1 MKKKI
6 LFGGLCLLLLIL
18 LGGFLVYCRK
28 EEKQQV
34 DENKMLREQMTDT
47 VQSVM
52 ADGDTATAECTIGD
66 EGESKEVPAQ
76 EESTVQEHS
85 SIEPEAVEKELTMIS
100 FRGDSFLSDD
110 KVQENGIGALLK
122 KKLDYQQ
129 IDMQVRDYSMY
140 QAGSMAQLRLAGVDE
155 TVIEGYLKR
164 HTDNENDMDLS
175 VFETK
180 VRSAEDM
187 DLERDDQEAIPVI
200 CMGYYGGWYND
211 PEELIKQIQ
220 DILGTYAQQEKY
232 LVAGLYPNVD
242 VDKELYKTKM
252 EEAWGEHYLQLDD
265 EIDSSPSK
273 KAGRE
278 DIAAAVFEKL
288 QSLGYLSTGE

>member
-6 LFGGLCLLLLIL
+6 LYGGLCLLLLIL
-18 LGGFLVYCRK
+18 LGGFLIYCRK

-34 DENKMLREQMTDT
+34 DENKLLREQMADT
-47 VQSVM
+47 VQPVM
-52 ADGDTATAECTIGD
+52 ASGENVTADGMTGD
-66 EGESKEVPAQ
+66 DGQEEAPAQ

-110 KVQENGIGALLK
+110 QVQENGIGALIK
-122 KKLDYQQ
+122 KKLDDQQ
-129 IDMQVRDYSMY
+129 IDMQIRDYSMY
-140 QAGSMAQLRLAGVDE
+140 EAGSMAQLRLAGVDE
-155 TVIEGYLKR
+155 DVIEGYLKR
-164 HTDNENDMDLS
+164 HTDNEEEIKLS

-180 VRSAEDM
+180 VRAAEDM

-232 LVAGLYPNVD
+232 LVAGLYPKVK

-265 EIDSSPSK
+265 EIDNSPTK

-278 DIAAAVFEKL
+278 DIAAAIFKKL
-288 QSLGYLSTGE
+288 QDLEYLPTGE

>member
-6 LFGGLCLLLLIL
+6 LYGGLCLLLLIL
-18 LGGFLVYCRK
+18 LGGFLLYCRK

-34 DENKMLREQMTDT
+34 DENKLLREQMADT

-52 ADGDTATAECTIGD
+52 ANGETVTADGMVSDG
-66 EGESKEVPAQ
+66 GEQEESQVQ

-85 SIEPEAVEKELTMIS
+85 SIEPEAVENDLTMIS
-100 FRGDSFLSDD
+100 FRGDAFLPDD
-110 KVQENGIGALLK
+110 QVQENGIGALLK
-122 KKLDYQQ
+122 KKLDDQQ

-164 HTDNENDMDLS
+164 HADNEKNMDLS

-180 VRSAEDM
+180 VRAAEDM
-187 DLERDDQEAIPVI
+187 NLEREDQEAIPVI

-232 LVAGLYPNVD
+232 LVAGLYPQVD

-252 EEAWGEHYLQLDD
+252 EEAWGDHYLQLDD
-265 EIDSSPSK
+265 VIDHSPSK

-288 QSLGYLSTGE
+288 QALGYLPTGE